1 MKQTIQ
7 TFFKTWFF
15 ISGTLLIILTNQSCF
30 AAAKISTENSRANLP
45 FGSNLF
51 SGQFQSQGND
61 GLDPNYRL
69 IPGDKV
75 ALHMWGQ
82 VTIDEILT
90 VDAKG
95 NIFIPEVGE
104 VTVSG
109 ARAAELPTLVKRK
122 VSTVFKQ
129 GENVYV
135 NIVTATP
142 ISVYVTGPVL
152 KPGQYSGIASES
164 VLSFLHKAGGIDG
177 KRGSYRDVKV
187 LRGNRRIAQ
196 FDLYP
201 FLTSGKLKH
210 IKFRD
215 GDTIVVGKLG
225 STVSVSGH
233 SRNPF
238 LFEFLGRQMT
248 GRQLVKFARP
258 EAKVTHVQVSGSRN
272 RKPWSAYLY
281 YNQFLNTR
289 LLDGDHVT
297 FKTDARS
304 DITTI
309 HVEGSY
315 LGNSYYEV
323 KRGSRLKEVLDYIE
337 VDREEA
343 DIKNIYIKRK
353 SVATQEK
360 NNLKKSIQRIQR
372 SVLLVPSQSTGEAAI
387 RGEEAKLVLKY
398 IELARESAPE
408 GRVVVSEN
416 GRIANIRLENGD
428 VIVIPQK
435 SDIVTISG
443 EVLMP
448 KSMVYAPNA
457 SIEDYI
463 VRAGGYAQR
472 ADRQKI
478 MIMHPNGR
486 IQIGARQRV
495 MPGDQI
501 IIFPRIDQKNMQNA
515 RDWLQVL
522 SQIAVS
528 ASVLGF

>member
-1 MKQTIQ
+1 MKNTLQIFYTL
-7 TFFKTWFF
+7 W
-15 ISGTLLIILTNQSCF
+15 GVLLILLTSQFCF
-30 AAAKISTENSRANLP
+30 AAAPVSTVNNKANMP

-51 SGQFQSQGND
+51 SGKFQSQSND

-104 VTVSG
+104 VKVSG

-225 STVSVSGH
+225 STISVSGH

-248 GRQLVKFARP
+248 GRQLIQFARP

-289 LLDGDHVT
+289 LLDGDRVT

-304 DITTI
+304 AVTTI

-337 VDREEA
+337 VDPEDA
-343 DIKNIYIKRK
+343 DINNIYIKRK
-353 SVATQEK
+353 SVAAQQK
-360 NNLKKSIQRIQR
+360 KSLKESIQRIQR
-372 SVLLVPSQSTGEAAI
+372 SVLLVPAQSTGEAAI
-387 RGEEAKLVLKY
+387 RAEEAKMVLKY
-398 IELARESAPE
+398 VELARESDPE

-416 GRIANIRLENGD
+416 GQVANIRLENGD
-428 VIVIPQK
+428 VIVIPKK

-443 EVLMP
+443 EVFMP
-448 KSMVYAPNA
+448 KAMVYARNA
-457 SIEDYI
+457 TIEDYI
-463 VRAGGYAQR
+463 IRAGGYAQR
-472 ADRQKI
+472 ADRQHI
-478 MIMHPNGR
+478 VVMHPNGR
-486 IQIGARQRV
+486 VQIGNKQRV

-501 IIFPRIDQKNMQNA
+501 IVFPRIDQKNMQNA